1 MGALISKL
9 CLLWASM
16 YQLGVQRV
24 LWHWTCPENSL
35 LNWVSSHHDCI
46 CKKKKKKR
54 TLLEEQRGNML
65 PYAVRGDCLNN
76 YTVVLLTS
84 PLCHCVFDVEPIS
97 SHLHVPASCCSLPAP
112 GLQGISPMTGLIPHM
127 CAACAQEP
135 CSSLS
140 QARSSLHAAASEMA
154 DAVVAVDRMWLWFNA
169 LRLLVR

>member
-16 YQLGVQRV
+16 YQLECKGSSGTGPAQRTAYWIEYLHTMTV
-24 LWHWTCPENSL
+24 F
-35 LNWVSSHHDCI
+35 V
-46 CKKKKKKR
+46 KKR

-65 PYAVRGDCLNN
+65 PYAVRGDCFNN

-112 GLQGISPMTGLIPHM
+112 GLHGVSPMTGLIPHM